1 MQKEREFQK
10 HYDVVVV
17 GGGMSGICAAIASAR
32 HGARTA
38 IIQSRSVFGGN
49 ASSEMRMHITGAGCH
64 SGKKDLNETGILMEL
79 LLENKQRN
87 PYHSFSIW
95 DSVLWEKVRFQEN
108 LDSYL
113 NTSLDSVE
121 TSSNKVTSITCR
133 QTPTESTYTFTAD
146 IFVDATGN
154 GTLGFFAGA
163 EYRIGS
169 EGQDEFGEPNAPA
182 EPNSYT
188 MGNTLMFIAENKGEP
203 VKFKKPSWAYTF
215 TEEDLK
221 YRGHGNM
228 SLEHGK
234 NGVKEEYNADS
245 GYWWI
250 ELGGTSEDIIADHEK
265 INDELY
271 KCVYGIW
278 DHIKNCSDH
287 GAENYALSWVGSVP
301 GIRESRRLV
310 GDYLLTE
317 MDVNTNRI
325 FEDAVAYGGWPMDEH
340 PPKGLFHKGPP
351 VRYINFP
358 GAYSIPYRCYY
369 SKNIENLMMA
379 GRDISTSKMALGTT
393 RVMGTCAVGGQ
404 AVGTAAALAIK
415 YGCTPR
421 EVANHMNELQQTL
434 LKDDCYIPGYS
445 NADPLDQARTAAVTA
460 TSCLPGSEPENVING
475 VARKVNDQ
483 TNCWESDGLKE
494 AGETITLK
502 LAAPAELHE
511 VRIAFDPNLTR
522 EIVPSITQRVRDRQV
537 KGLPLELVKTFIV
550 RASSGGVPTYTT
562 KIEENVQRLNIL
574 PLPEGVSAD
583 SIEVTVLE
591 TYGHPNAK
599 IFEIRA
605 Y

>member
-32 HGARTA
+32 HGAKTA

-121 TSSNKVTSITCR
+121 TSSSIITSIICR

-163 EYRIGS
+163 QYRIGS
-169 EGQDEFGEPNAPA
+169 EGRDEFSEPNAPV

-310 GDYLLTE
+310 GDYQLTE
-317 MDVNTNRI
+317 TDVNTNRI

-421 EVANHMNELQQTL
+421 EVAGHMNELQQTL
-434 LKDDCYIPGYS
+434 LKDDCYIPGYG
-445 NADPLDQARTAAVTA
+445 NADPLDMARTAVVTA
-460 TSCLPGSEPENVING
+460 TSCIPGSKPENLING
-475 VARKVNDQ
+475 IARKVNDKA
-483 TNCWESDGLKE
+483 NCWESDGLNE
-494 AGETITLK
+494 SGETIALR
-502 LAAPAELHE
+502 LAAPLALHE

-537 KGLPLELVKTFIV
+537 KGLPLELVKTFTV
-550 RASSGGVPTYTT
+550 RVCLDGAPTYTT
-562 KIEENVQRLNIL
+562 QIDENYQRLNIL
-574 PLPEGVSAD
+574 PLPEGVSGD